1 MNDNEIIEKVNSVFE
16 VSFEIEKE
24 KLQPR
29 MNIFEDL
36 GLDSLD
42 IVDLVVAL
50 QRMFNIKIRDDERV
64 RAVRTLG
71 DIYGFIGILQSEGVV
86 NKDDA

>member
-1 MNDNEIIEKVNSVFE
+1 MDEKTIKEMVNSVFE
-16 VSFEIEKE
+16 DSFEIEKE
-24 KLQPR
+24 KLQPH

-50 QRMFNIKIRDDERV
+50 QRKFDVKIRDDERV
-64 RAVRTLG
+64 RDIRTLQ
-71 DIYGFIGILQSEGVV
+71 DIHAFICTLKNEGVLPEG
-86 NKDDA
+86 